1 MIRLYNAR
9 KKTGTVLMMLFL
21 AIMMTG
27 CSKKIVLT
35 RAELISA
42 LPVSELSSL
51 ECVRNG
57 IAEIEKGQE
66 NYHIRYEAKVK
77 LGADFQKIDI
87 QIDEKKK
94 TVIFTAPEVSVID
107 IIINPSSLS
116 FIPSNSTRIEMDE
129 ILEACENDVAE
140 EIEYDNTLFT
150 TAQDNFMS
158 IIEGF
163 LRPLITDKD
172 FSFSWYIER
181 IEIVREYK
189 QWTE

>member
-77 LGADFQKIDI
+77 LGLNI
-87 QIDEKKK
+87 QALSKLEYPAHP
-94 TVIFTAPEVSVID
+94 FRQTA
-107 IIINPSSLS
+107 
-116 FIPSNSTRIEMDE
+116 
-129 ILEACENDVAE
+129 
-140 EIEYDNTLFT
+140 
-150 TAQDNFMS
+150 
-158 IIEGF
+158 
-163 LRPLITDKD
+163 
-172 FSFSWYIER
+172 
-181 IEIVREYK
+181 
-189 QWTE
+189 